1 MNKFSI
7 KRTILYCLG
16 GIFIVAC
23 SETSEENIGELAPK
37 TRNKWKQMP
46 QTRKTT
52 DTSWTM
58 FLTQILQ
65 LHTTTTQKA
74 HALIIGIGWS
84 MPRLQSTNTISHTI
98 KMQ

>member
-7 KRTILYCLG
+7 KQTILYCLG

-37 TRNKWKQMP
+37 LRNKWKQMP

-52 DTSWTM
+52 DTSRTM

-74 HALIIGIGWS
+74 HALIIDVC
-84 MPRLQSTNTISHTI
+84 
-98 KMQ
+98 

>member
-7 KRTILYCLG
+7 KRTNLYCLG

-23 SETSEENIGELAPK
+23 SKTSEESIGELTPK
-37 TRNKWKQMP
+37 IRNKWKQMP

-74 HALIIGIGWS
+74 HALIIDAC
-84 MPRLQSTNTISHTI
+84 
-98 KMQ
+98 